1 MKRPVLDPERVETLL
16 DTKYI
21 SVSDLQYGGLK
32 HYYGVS
38 RRHGADIVA
47 LRSDEEFKNMLADAV
62 NCIVIVRVPGNEA
75 AGCGTGER
83 IPKLLFTREFRY
95 PVGQFLLSPP
105 AGLMD
110 PSDMDEPVPQIAT
123 ARREIFEET
132 GLKLKDTDRVFVVN
146 PLAFSSPGMTDESN
160 SIVCAVADID
170 DESVFN
176 SDGEESTEIIGDYT
190 LLTRSDAL
198 RILRQGRDDEGI
210 FYSVYTWAA
219 MLYFVSGLWEEE
231 L

>member
-1 MKRPVLDPERVETLL
+1 MKKPELKKENVTTLL
-16 DTKYI
+16 ETKYI

-32 HYYGVS
+32 HYYSVS
-38 RRHGADIVA
+38 RRPAADVTA
-47 LRSDEEFKNMLADAV
+47 LLSDEEFRAMEPDAV
-62 NCIVIVRVPGNEA
+62 NCIVIVRVP
-75 AGCGTGER
+75 AGGAEGSTEGER

-110 PSDMDEPVPQIAT
+110 PSDKNEPVPQIAT

-132 GLKLKDTDRVFVVN
+132 GLRLKDSDRVFVVN
-146 PLAFSSPGMTDESN
+146 PLAFSTPGMTDESN

-170 DESVFN
+170 DESIFN
-176 SDGEESTEIIGDYT
+176 ADGEEGTELIGDYT

-198 RILRQGRDDEGI
+198 RILKQGRDDEGI

>member
-21 SVSDLQYGGLK
+21 SVSDLQYEGLK
-32 HYYGVS
+32 HYYDVS
-38 RRHGADIVA
+38 RRHGSDIVA
-47 LRSDEEFKNMLADAV
+47 LCSDEEFKGLLPDAV
-62 NCIVIVRVPGNEA
+62 TCIVIVRVPEEGPD
-75 AGCGTGER
+75 GTAVR
-83 IPKLLFTREFRY
+83 VPKLLLTKEFRY

-110 PSDMDEPVPQIAT
+110 PSDKGESVPQLAT

-132 GLKLKDTDRVFVVN
+132 GLKLKETDRVFVVN
-146 PLAFSSPGMTDESN
+146 PLAFSSPGLTDESN

-170 DESVFN
+170 DMSVFN
-176 SDGEESTEIIGDYT
+176 SDGEEGSEVIGDYT
-190 LLTRSDAL
+190 LYSRCDAV
-198 RILRQGRDDEGI
+198 RILKQGKDDEGI
-210 FYSVYTWAA
+210 FYSVYTWVAL
-219 MLYFVSGLWEEE
+219 MYFVSGLWEEE